1 MCVPLLL
8 LLLLSLGAVDA
19 AGPVSDFEFAG
30 VVHQVPQEWSMQ
42 ERQAANFV
50 KFDMYPMA
58 LQAYQR
64 MCSDDHR
71 ASLPPVVSAAAR
83 LQLGRMQFKIG
94 HFEGAALSFTGAA
107 ERLEK
112 SLQSG
117 DGGGSGGG
125 GDGVHVAAARSA
137 LVRDS
142 SRSCLAQ
149 LREALGL
156 ARMFQVRV
164 QQTPVARSCAH

>member
-94 HFEGAALSFTGAA
+94 HFEGAAPCAPIPVPPASEDTLRSPPPELSEHT
-107 ERLEK
+107 R
-112 SLQSG
+112 
-117 DGGGSGGG
+117 
-125 GDGVHVAAARSA
+125 
-137 LVRDS
+137 
-142 SRSCLAQ
+142 
-149 LREALGL
+149 
-156 ARMFQVRV
+156 
-164 QQTPVARSCAH
+164 